1 MATLTLEVENKK
13 MKFIKDLLQHFS
25 FVRVREEDIDEDSD
39 QQVVSNILK
48 GIREMRQIEQGE
60 KKGRP
65 ARDFLT
71 EL

>member
-1 MATLTLEVENKK
+1 MAILTLEVENKK

-25 FVRVREEDIDEDSD
+25 FVRIREEIIDEDSD
-39 QQVVSNILK
+39 EQVVSNILK

-60 KKGRP
+60 KQARP
-65 ARDFLT
+65 ARDFLA

>member
-1 MATLTLEVENKK
+1 MAVLTLEVENKK

-25 FVRVREEDIDEDSD
+25 FVRVREEAIDEDSD
-39 QQVVSNILK
+39 EQVVSNILK
-48 GIREMRQIEQGE
+48 GIREMRQIETGK

-65 ARDFLT
+65 AREFLA

>member
-39 QQVVSNILK
+39 EQVVSNILK
-48 GIREMRQIEQGE
+48 GIREMRQIEQGQ
-60 KKGRP
+60 KQGRP
-65 ARDFLT
+65 ARDFLA

>member
-1 MATLTLEVENKK
+1 MAILTLEVENKK

-25 FVRVREEDIDEDSD
+25 FVRVREESTDEDSD
-39 QQVVSNILK
+39 EQVVSNILK
-48 GIREMRQIEQGE
+48 GIREMRQIEQGK

-65 ARDFLT
+65 SRDFLA

>member
-48 GIREMRQIEQGE
+48 GIREMRQIEQD
-60 KKGRP
+60 KKQGRP
-65 ARDFLT
+65 ARDFLA

>member
-1 MATLTLEVENKK
+1 MAILTLEVENEK

-39 QQVVSNILK
+39 EQVVSNILK

-65 ARDFLT
+65 ARDFLA

>member
-1 MATLTLEVENKK
+1 MAILTLEVENKK

-39 QQVVSNILK
+39 EQVVSNILK
-48 GIREMRQIEQGE
+48 GIREMRQIERGE

-65 ARDFLT
+65 ARDFLA

>member
-13 MKFIKDLLQHFS
+13 LKFIKDLLQHFS

-39 QQVVSNILK
+39 EQVVSNILK
-48 GIREMRQIEQGE
+48 GIREMRQIEAG
-60 KKGRP
+60 KKKVRP
-65 ARDFLT
+65 ARDFLA